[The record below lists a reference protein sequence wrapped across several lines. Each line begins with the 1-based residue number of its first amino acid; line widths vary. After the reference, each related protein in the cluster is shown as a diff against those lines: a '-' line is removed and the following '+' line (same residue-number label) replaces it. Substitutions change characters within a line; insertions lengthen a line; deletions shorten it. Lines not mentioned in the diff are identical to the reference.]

1 MPSALKSEHP
11 TLHSMKFLNFFYFL
25 WVIFALLDPDRADQ
39 NQSGPYP
46 DRIQIHNTA
55 LLQVKGLPLAS
66 SGDGG
71 NCNKNHDLLTY
82 SKPMTWDG
90 FFFTLN
96 ALTSGARRKSRAM
109 GSPPAV
115 TSLFV
120 NALSL

>member
-1 MPSALKSEHP
+1 MTKNSKLLQRKKSFIQLQLLILRPPSKVQEKPSALKSEHP
-11 TLHSMKFLNFFYFL
+11 ALQNMKFLNFFYFL
-25 WVIFALLDPDRADQ
+25 WVIFALLDPDLADQ

-90 FFFTLN
+90 FF
-96 ALTSGARRKSRAM
+96 SH
-109 GSPPAV
+109 
-115 TSLFV
+115 
-120 NALSL
+120 